1 MQAPTHLLAGIALQ
15 KVIDSALVK
24 LEKKI
29 NKKKN
34 PSKRLFIIN
43 LRWAFIPLIAFFLGQ
58 GFLDFLNQITFHDLY
73 LFGSPQEILITIFNI
88 VLIIWILKKWVLRDW
103 KNLRAFIFWKKE
115 NKALWKNFRYLLG
128 VTFASFFPDGEVV
141 YYWIT
146 MGTFRYPEVSSPIN
160 RFAQAIW
167 RDLSEK
173 WGLAPFIPDLYS
185 NKWAFF
191 VELLLIFF
199 FIFAIYVF
207 SQQKV
212 KKYLLKVAKKEIER
226 QENFIGRLKKLIL
239 EKEEDE
245 DEEEDNKS

>member
-29 NKKKN
+29 NKDQTKPKQ
-34 PSKRLFIIN
+34 LFITII
-43 LRWAFIPLIAFFLGQ
+43 RWTAIPIIAFFVGQ
-58 GFLDFLNQITFHDLY
+58 GLLDFLNQITFHDLY
-73 LFGSPQEILITIFNI
+73 VVGSPQEILISMFNI
-88 VLIIWILKKWVLRDW
+88 VLIVWILKKWVLRDW

-115 NKALWKNFRYLLG
+115 NRVRWKNFRYLLG

-146 MGTFRYPEVSSPIN
+146 TGMLRYPEVSSPIN
-160 RFAQAIW
+160 RFAQLIW
-167 RDLSEK
+167 QDLSDK
-173 WGLAPFIPDLYS
+173 WSLAQFMPDWYS

-199 FIFAIYVF
+199 FIFAIHIL

-226 QENFIGRLKKLIL
+226 QENFIGRLKNLIL
-239 EKEEDE
+239 EQEK
-245 DEEEDNKS
+245 DEEEDDKS